1 MISKQILFDVFFT
14 ELGCSKAMKDV
25 LENIIKNWETFVWN
39 AYEIFVEDD
48 KVKIKWLF
56 DDFSYQ
62 VNKEDFFNLLDEYIL
77 NC

>member
-1 MISKQILFDVFFT
+1 
-14 ELGCSKAMKDV
+14 MKDV

>member
-39 AYEIFVEDD
+39 AYEIFAEDD